1 LKDLDNLRLKVQNVI
16 NNVEDI
22 IQQLKHVRTEVEED
36 THRTVLQKWWDQMD
50 SFKDYVKL
58 VLESMRVSNNS
69 N

>member
-1 LKDLDNLRLKVQNVI
+1 MKDLNNLWLKVQNAI

-22 IQQLKHVRTEVEED
+22 IQQFKHVRTEVEED
-36 THRTVLQKWWDQMD
+36 TYRTVLQKWWDQMD
-50 SFKDYVKL
+50 NFKNYVNL

>member
-1 LKDLDNLRLKVQNVI
+1 MQNAI

-36 THRTVLQKWWDQMD
+36 THRKVLQKWWDQMD
-50 SFKDYVKL
+50 NFKDYVNL
-58 VLESMRVSNNS
+58 VVVSMRVSNNS